1 MIRSMTGFGRGEAS
15 VPGGKLRIEIKT
27 LNHRFMELSNKL
39 PDKFSIFEDKIRS
52 ELAPHIKRGKVNLF
66 LTYEG
71 TDKLKPVFAI
81 DLALAKKYAE
91 LLNELKSSLRLK
103 DDVTLL
109 QIISFP
115 NVITTQE
122 ASKDETRLWPSLKTA
137 LDAALKDLVKTR
149 EKEGCGLSKDILER
163 KKNILKALSV
173 IERRSSIAVKE
184 YRDKLLKR
192 VVELSCGRIKLDEG
206 RLEFE
211 VALFAK
217 NSDVSEE
224 ITRLKAHL
232 NGFEDALRCKTEVG
246 RKLDFITQELHREIN
261 TIGQKTSDFKTSQ
274 IAIEIKGHIEK
285 IREQVQNIE

>member
-15 VPGGKLRIEIKT
+15 VPGGNLRIEIKT
-27 LNHRFMELSNKL
+27 LNHRFLELSSKL

-52 ELAPHIKRGKVNLF
+52 ELALHIKRGKVNLF

-71 TDKLKPVFAI
+71 TDNLKPYFAI
-81 DLALAKKYAE
+81 DLDLAKKYVR
-91 LLNELKSSLRLK
+91 LLTELKNSLRLK
-103 DDVTLL
+103 DDVTLS

-115 NVITTQE
+115 NIITTQE
-122 ASKDETRLWPSLKTA
+122 PLKDEAHLWPSLKMA
-137 LDAALKDLVKTR
+137 LAAALKDLIKTR
-149 EKEGCGLSKDILER
+149 EKEGRSLSKDILER
-163 KKNILKALSV
+163 KRSILKALSL

-184 YRDKLLKR
+184 YRAKLLKR
-192 VVELSCGRIKLDEG
+192 IAELSAGRIKLDEG

-217 NSDVSEE
+217 NSDTTEE
-224 ITRLKAHL
+224 ITRLKTHL
-232 NGFEDALRCKTEVG
+232 NGFEDTLRCNNEVG

-261 TIGQKTSDFKTSQ
+261 TIGQKTSDCKTSQ
-274 IAIEIKGHIEK
+274 AAIEIKGHIEK